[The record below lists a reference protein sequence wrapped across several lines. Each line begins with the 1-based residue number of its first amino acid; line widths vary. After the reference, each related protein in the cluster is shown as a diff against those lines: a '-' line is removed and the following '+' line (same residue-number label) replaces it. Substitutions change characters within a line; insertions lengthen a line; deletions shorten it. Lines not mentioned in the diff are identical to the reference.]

1 MLVLGIDTSTW
12 AGSIALS
19 QDGRIIGEVNIL
31 AEKTHT
37 KRLISAVH
45 FLLSE
50 LDLTINDVDGFAI
63 AIGPGSFTGLRIGLS
78 TVKGFS
84 FATGVKVVPISTL
97 YAMAMKAKEFG
108 EVIYPML
115 DAGRGEVYTACYL
128 KKGEDI
134 LPEGKEMVI
143 SPELFLRELTHLPGV
158 FYGDGALRY
167 RELIERE
174 TKEKRVVL
182 DISPFIGEVVAR
194 RGEELLREGKG
205 VDPAILEPNYI
216 RPSDAELARLRKR

>member
-50 LDLTINDVDGFAI
+50 LDLTINDVDGFA
-63 AIGPGSFTGLRIGLS
+63 
-78 TVKGFS
+78 
-84 FATGVKVVPISTL
+84 
-97 YAMAMKAKEFG
+97 KAKEFG
-108 EVIYPML
+108 EAIYPML

-134 LPEGKEMVI
+134 LPEGKEVVI
-143 SPELFLRELTHLPGV
+143 SPELFLRKLSYLPGV
-158 FYGDGALRY
+158 FYGDGGDGALRY

-174 TKEKRVVL
+174 TKEKGVVL

-216 RPSDAELARLRKR
+216 RPSDAELARLKEEIC